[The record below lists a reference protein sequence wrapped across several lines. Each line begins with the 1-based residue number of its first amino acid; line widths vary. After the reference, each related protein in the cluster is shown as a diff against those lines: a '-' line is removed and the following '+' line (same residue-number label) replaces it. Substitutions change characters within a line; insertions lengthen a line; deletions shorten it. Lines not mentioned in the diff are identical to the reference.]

1 MRDHCCRPE
10 EHDESQPDR
19 GTQDLHC
26 NVRRYFRCDIE
37 GEENSEAVIV
47 LQTVKLEILLE
58 VVEASIANV
67 GPIKKASIRLISLIM
82 VAWSLYGL
90 TVSR

>member
-1 MRDHCCRPE
+1 
-10 EHDESQPDR
+10 
-19 GTQDLHC
+19 
-26 NVRRYFRCDIE
+26 
-37 GEENSEAVIV
+37 
-47 LQTVKLEILLE
+47 LLE